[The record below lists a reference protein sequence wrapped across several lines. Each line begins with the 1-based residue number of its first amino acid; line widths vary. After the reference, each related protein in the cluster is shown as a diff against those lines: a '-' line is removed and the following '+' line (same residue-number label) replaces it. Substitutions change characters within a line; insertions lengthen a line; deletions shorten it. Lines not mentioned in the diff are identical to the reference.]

1 MKKGIRIVAIALA
14 LVLLFSSIPTETA
27 QAAQSKT
34 NWQIVKELAR
44 KTGKPIKLIK
54 TNEMTDRQLEK
65 IICHRKGKPYVLVE
79 KVISKSDGTGY
90 GWYNTK
96 TKGTRYI
103 TGYNKR
109 VKKGKQV
116 VSYIIYDPK
125 SNEPDEIL
133 WVVDNK
139 AYRG

>member
-1 MKKGIRIVAIALA
+1 MKKKISTVLIA
-14 LVLLFSSIPTETA
+14 VLMITVLFGHIQTVE
-27 QAAQSKT
+27 AATKT
-34 NWQIVKELAR
+34 NWQIVKELTR
-44 KTGKPIKLIK
+44 KIGKPIKLIK
-54 TNEMTDRQLEK
+54 ANEMTDRQLEK
-65 IICHRKGKPYVLVE
+65 IICHRKGKPYVVVE

-90 GWYNTK
+90 GWYSTK